1 MKQLHLPGMEPKQKI
16 SNEPKSAYVEKQ
28 KAKQKPTDPI
38 VNHVIKTMVQYDDV
52 PAEDYAVKYNPTTGL
67 FSNKERD
74 IAFQNYNDAEKWNQS
89 IGVQKKTVKEK
100 PVRPRPFKN
109 EDPTTYPSNPKQKR
123 DMSLW
128 DMMVESAKKPKDRYD
143 KEDAK
148 EVKKTIMEN
157 YNKPTMRKY
166 LSDDELKLIGKH
178 KSQLK
183 PVEPI
188 NIVPIN
194 IPRFEPIKKDPETER
209 LEARFKEIIRE
220 NEEEKI
226 KNENTGIG
234 GLLGGKI

>member
-28 KAKQKPTDPI
+28 KAKEKPTDPI

-89 IGVQKKTVKEK
+89 IGVQKKAVKEK
-100 PVRPRPFKN
+100 PVRPKPFKN
-109 EDPTTYPSNPKQKR
+109 EDPTSYPSNPKQKR

-143 KEDAK
+143 REDAK

>member
-100 PVRPRPFKN
+100 PVRP
-109 EDPTTYPSNPKQKR
+109 
-123 DMSLW
+123 
-128 DMMVESAKKPKDRYD
+128 
-143 KEDAK
+143 
-148 EVKKTIMEN
+148 KTIQERRSN
-157 YNKPTMRKY
+157 F
-166 LSDDELKLIGKH
+166 LSI
-178 KSQLK
+178 
-183 PVEPI
+183 
-188 NIVPIN
+188 
-194 IPRFEPIKKDPETER
+194 
-209 LEARFKEIIRE
+209 
-220 NEEEKI
+220 
-226 KNENTGIG
+226 
-234 GLLGGKI
+234 

>member
-1 MKQLHLPGMEPKQKI
+1 MKI
-16 SNEPKSAYVEKQ
+16 NEPKSSYVEKQ
-28 KAKQKPTDPI
+28 KAKQKPTTSDPI
-38 VNHVIKTMVQYDDV
+38 TNHIVKTMVQYDDV

-89 IGVQKKTVKEK
+89 IGVQKKTVKET
-100 PVRPRPFKN
+100 PVRPKPFRN
-109 EDPTTYPSNPKQKR
+109 EDPTSYPSNPKQKR

-143 KEDAK
+143 REDAK

-188 NIVPIN
+188 NIVPVN

>member
-1 MKQLHLPGMEPKQKI
+1 
-16 SNEPKSAYVEKQ
+16 
-28 KAKQKPTDPI
+28 
-38 VNHVIKTMVQYDDV
+38 
-52 PAEDYAVKYNPTTGL
+52 
-67 FSNKERD
+67 
-74 IAFQNYNDAEKWNQS
+74 
-89 IGVQKKTVKEK
+89 
-100 PVRPRPFKN
+100 
-109 EDPTTYPSNPKQKR
+109 
-123 DMSLW
+123 MSLW

-143 KEDAK
+143 REDAK

-166 LSDDELKLIGKH
+166 LSDDELKLVGKH